1 MTGRAWRLASRELA
15 AHRVQSAVVVLA
27 VGLMLGVL
35 IAALAVVRGLEQLC
49 VTAVGAATGGQVYLL
64 SDLDTTDGDAE
75 IAAQAQA
82 QGGRVLSPGAA
93 ELQELG
99 GLPAGA
105 AGTVVALTSV
115 ADAAAYQQEMLTT
128 FGSEHYQD
136 TELFTEQ
143 LLVYSGWQNFDADL
157 VTPAF
162 WVGLGATLLVATCVL
177 SYVLLGRTQTMAR
190 YRTLGASR
198 GQLVVTFGVYLLAL
212 SRLMLA
218 TAFLV
223 ALLLA
228 ATASLA
234 FGVWLEPWP
243 GICAE
248 AFSGGHW
255 LWGWDARMLLVLAL
269 PVAATGA
276 TLLLNLDLFFDRRL
290 SKRIKEQL

>member
-15 AHRVQSAVVVLA
+15 AHRIQSAVVVLA

-49 VTAVGAATGGQVYLL
+49 VTAAGAATGGQVYLL

-190 YRTLGASR
+190 YRTLSG
-198 GQLVVTFGVYLLAL
+198 
-212 SRLMLA
+212 LMLA

-223 ALLLA
+223 ALLLVA
-228 ATASLA
+228 AASLA
-234 FGVWLEPWP
+234 FGLWLEPWP

-248 AFSGGHW
+248 AFSDGHW

-276 TLLLNLDLFFDRRL
+276 TLLLNLDQFFDHKL

>member
-1 MTGRAWRLASRELA
+1 MTGRVWRLASRELA

-49 VTAVGAATGGQVYLL
+49 VTAAGAATGGQVYLL

-75 IAAQAQA
+75 IAAQAQT
-82 QGGRVLSPGAA
+82 QGGRVLSPDAA

-115 ADAAAYQQEMLTT
+115 ADAAAYQQEMLAT

-143 LLVYSGWQNFDADL
+143 LSVYSGWRNFDADL

-162 WVGLGATLLVATCVL
+162 WVGLGATLLVAT
-177 SYVLLGRTQTMAR
+177 
-190 YRTLGASR
+190 
-198 GQLVVTFGVYLLAL
+198 
-212 SRLMLA
+212 
-218 TAFLV
+218 
-223 ALLLA
+223 
-228 ATASLA
+228 ASLA
-234 FGVWLEPWP
+234 FGLWLEPWP

-255 LWGWDARMLLVLAL
+255 LWGWDWRMFMVLIL
-269 PVAATGA
+269 PLAATGG
-276 TLLLNLDLFFDRRL
+276 TLLLNLDQFFDRKL

>member
-49 VTAVGAATGGQVYLL
+49 VTAAGAATGGQVYLL
-64 SDLDTTDGDAE
+64 SDLGTTDGDAE

-82 QGGRVLSPGAA
+82 QGGRVLSPDAA

-115 ADAAAYQQEMLTT
+115 ADAAAYQQEMLAT

-143 LLVYSGWQNFDADL
+143 LSVYSGWRSFDAGL

-212 SRLMLA
+212 SGLMLA

-223 ALLLA
+223 ALLLVA
-228 ATASLA
+228 AASLA
-234 FGVWLEPWP
+234 FGLWLEPWP

-255 LWGWDARMLLVLAL
+255 LWGWDARMSLVLAL

-276 TLLLNLDLFFDRRL
+276 TLLLNLDQFFDHKL